1 MLSLQ
6 SIRFVFQW
14 WKMIMMSAGCGIFSV
29 ITSRLER
36 SVVIRLPRSLGNDAF
51 DIYSCRTPSL
61 THLLFALCFIERD
74 ESVFPFYCPAW
85 PTLLPQWYIH
95 QTAPAAALMKWSMRP
110 DAGTKDRRS
119 HRFYISL
126 RDSDEGLSISGW
138 AVESAVRYV
147 APSPYKAPR
156 EIAISRGS
164 SYLAPLSSFKKKT
177 KNWFTQ
183 IQSFEMQEAEALF
196 EMNKAEPSLLTFDWQ
211 IWSIYQF
218 SGLFSI

>member
-14 WKMIMMSAGCGIFSV
+14 WKMIMMSAGCDIFSV

-51 DIYSCRTPSL
+51 DIYSCSTPSL

-95 QTAPAAALMKWSMRP
+95 QTEPAAALMKWSMWP

-147 APSPYKAPR
+147 APSPYKAPW
-156 EIAISRGS
+156 EIAVSRGS
-164 SYLAPLSSFKKKT
+164 SYLALLSLFKKKT

-183 IQSFEMQEAEALF
+183 IQSFEM
-196 EMNKAEPSLLTFDWQ
+196 
-211 IWSIYQF
+211 
-218 SGLFSI
+218 